1 MSQTYHSVEF
11 STMTFHR
18 HWLAAAAVCVLAAA
32 CSAPET
38 DEDTSADM
46 DTAADMDTGTE
57 EPVREIVEID
67 PENDPRLWLEE
78 VDGERALEWA
88 RGQNERTFA
97 RLQDDPRY
105 DGFYNAALEI
115 YQSNDRIAYGAYQ
128 GGFVY
133 NFWQDSTNTHGLW
146 RRTTLDSYLSDAP
159 EWDVILDLDALSE
172 EEDVNWVWRGANC
185 LGPDYNRC
193 IITLSDG
200 GRDAA
205 HRREFDIE
213 ARSFVED
220 GFVTPEAKGGIS
232 WIDENTVMVGLAT
245 GGEESTESGY
255 PVAAYR
261 WERGTAFEDAT
272 EVLRGDLTD
281 VGLWGFRVEDNHGT
295 TFMMA
300 SEADTFFETTWWIL
314 PDGAEPV
321 SLPIPARSS
330 IQDFFDGQLII
341 SLEEEWTHG
350 QETFPQGALLSFDLA
365 AFVDSGEIA
374 TVNTVFVPNDRQSI
388 GGVGATQSTLL
399 VQIDE
404 NVTGGLQAFTRGE
417 DGLWSSETI
426 ATPENLTLGLTGTS
440 VHHDVA
446 FLNVEGFLTP
456 DSLYVV
462 DVENRSVEVAKS
474 TPERFDA
481 DGLVVEQFEAESPDG
496 TMVPYFVVRH
506 EDTVMDGTTPTL
518 LYAYG
523 GFQVTIAPS
532 YSGVRGR
539 LWLENGGAYVVA
551 NIRGGGEFGPAWHQ
565 AGLKMN
571 RQRIYDDLIAVAEDM
586 IDTGL
591 TSPRHLGVYG
601 GSNGGLLTGVM
612 YTQRPDLWNAVVS
625 AVPLLDMLRF
635 DQLLAGASWVGEYG
649 SPSDPDEGGFLRS
662 ISPYHNVDANG
673 DYPEIYLYTSTADD
687 RVHPGHARKMAHLL
701 SETGH
706 PYLYYE
712 NLSGGHSAAADLPA
726 LARRDAMLYVFL
738 TQKLMDDEAP
748 EGSAE

>member
-1 MSQTYHSVEF
+1 
-11 STMTFHR
+11 MTFHR

-38 DEDTSADM
+38 DEDTTADM

-57 EPVREIVEID
+57 EPVRDVVEID
-67 PENDPRLWLEE
+67 PENDPRIWLEE

-88 RGQNERTFA
+88 GQQNERTFA

-105 DGFYNAALEI
+105 DDFYNAALEI
-115 YQSNDRIAYGAYQ
+115 YQSNDRIAYGGYQ
-128 GGFVY
+128 GGFIY

-146 RRTTLDSYLSDAP
+146 RRTSLDSYLSDAP
-159 EWDVILDLDALSE
+159 DWDVILDLDALSE
-172 EEDVNWVWRGANC
+172 DEDVNWVWRGANC

-213 ARSFVED
+213 ARAFVED
-220 GFVTPEAKGGIS
+220 GFVTPEAKGGVT
-232 WIDENTVMVGLAT
+232 WVDENTVLVGLAT

-255 PVAAYR
+255 PVASYR
-261 WERGTAFEDAT
+261 WERGTPLADAT
-272 EVLRGDLTD
+272 EVLRGDQTD
-281 VGLWGFRVEDNHGT
+281 VGLFAFRVEDNQGAV
-295 TFMMA
+295 FLMA

-314 PDGAEPV
+314 PDGAEPMT
-321 SLPIPARSS
+321 LPIPARSS
-330 IQDFFDGQLII
+330 IQGFFDGQLII
-341 SLEEEWTHG
+341 TIEEEWTRG
-350 QETFPQGALLSFDLA
+350 AETFPQGALLSFDLA

-374 TVNTVFVPNDRQSI
+374 SVDTIFVPNDRQSI
-388 GGVGATQSTLL
+388 GGVGATQSALL

-404 NVTGGLQAFTRGE
+404 NVTGGLAAYTRGE
-417 DGLWSSETI
+417 DGMWTSEPI

-462 DVENRSVEVAKS
+462 DVENRSVEEAKS

-481 DGLVVEQFEAESPDG
+481 EGLVVEQFEAESLDG

-523 GFQVTIAPS
+523 GFQVTISPS

-571 RQRIYDDLIAVAEDM
+571 RQRIYDDMIAVAEDL
-586 IDTGL
+586 IDRGI

-706 PYLYYE
+706 PYLYFE
-712 NLSGGHSAAADLPA
+712 NMEGGHAAAADLPA
-726 LARRDAMLYVFL
+726 LAQRDAMLYVFL
-738 TQKLMDDEAP
+738 TQKLMDEEAP

>member
-1 MSQTYHSVEF
+1 MKRFSLWTSV
-11 STMTFHR
+11 
-18 HWLAAAAVCVLAAA
+18 AALCVVAAA
-32 CSAPET
+32 CSQPA
-38 DEDTSADM
+38 DEDASTDMTDTVSETEMAADTADM
-46 DTAADMDTGTE
+46 ATDGSAERA
-57 EPVREIVEID
+57 IVEID
-67 PENDPRLWLEE
+67 PDNDPRLWLEE
-78 VDGERALEWA
+78 VEGERAIEWA
-88 RGQNERTFA
+88 TGQNERTFA
-97 RLQDDPRY
+97 RLQGDARFE
-105 DGFYNAALEI
+105 GFVSDALEI
-115 YQSNDRIAYGAYQ
+115 YQSTDRIAYGAYR
-128 GGFVY
+128 GGFIY
-133 NFWQDSTNTHGLW
+133 NFWQDADNTHGLW
-146 RRTTLDSYLSDAP
+146 RRTTLDSYMSDDP
-159 EWDVILDLDALSE
+159 EWDVILDLDAVSDA
-172 EEDVNWVWRGANC
+172 EDMNWVWRGANC
-185 LGPDYNRC
+185 LGPDYRRC

-205 HRREFDIE
+205 HRREFDME
-213 ARSFVED
+213 SRTFVED
-220 GFVTPEAKGGIS
+220 GFITPEAKGGIS
-232 WIDENTVMVGLAT
+232 WVDENTVLVGLAT

-255 PVAAYR
+255 PVASYR
-261 WERGTAFEDAT
+261 WERGTPIEEAT
-272 EVLRGDLTD
+272 EVLRGDIAD
-281 VGLWGFRVEDNHGT
+281 VGLWSFRTEDNLGNVY
-295 TFMMA
+295 MMA
-300 SEADTFFETTWWIL
+300 SEADTFYETTWWVM
-314 PDGAEPV
+314 PENGEPM
-321 SLPIPARSS
+321 SLPVPAMSS
-330 IQDFFDGQLII
+330 IQDFYDGQLII
-341 SLEEEWTHG
+341 SVEEEWTHG
-350 QETFPQGALLSFDLA
+350 GETYPQGALLSFDMA
-365 AFVDSGEIA
+365 GFVESGEIA
-374 TVNTVFVPNDRQSI
+374 AVETVFIPGPRQSI
-388 GGVGATQSTLL
+388 GGVGATNSALL
-399 VQIDE
+399 IQIDE
-404 NVTGGLQAFTRGE
+404 NVTGGLSAFYHDENGWR
-417 DGLWSSETI
+417 SEAI
-426 ATPENLTLGLTGTS
+426 ETPENLTLGLTGTNP
-440 VHHDVA
+440 HHDVA

-462 DVENRSVEVAKS
+462 NVAEQSVAPAKT
-474 TPERFDA
+474 TPERFDTA
-481 DGLVVEQFEAESPDG
+481 GLIVEQLEAQSPDG

-571 RQRIYDDLIAVAEDM
+571 RQRIYDDLIAVAEHM
-586 IDTGL
+586 FETGL
-591 TSPRHLGVYG
+591 TTPRHLGVYG

-673 DYPEIYLYTSTADD
+673 EYPEIYLYTSTADD

-738 TQKLMDDEAP
+738 SQKLMDDVAP

>member
-1 MSQTYHSVEF
+1 MPFQ
-11 STMTFHR
+11 R
-18 HWLAAAAVCVLAAA
+18 HWLAAAALSVLAAA
-32 CSAPET
+32 CSDPASN
-38 DEDTSADM
+38 EDMSADM
-46 DTAADMDTGTE
+46 DTASEMDADDQA
-57 EPVREIVEID
+57 RAIVEID

-78 VDGERALEWA
+78 VNGEEALAWA
-88 RGQNERTFA
+88 TGQNERTFA

-105 DGFYNAALEI
+105 EGFYNQALEI
-115 YQSNDRIAYGAYQ
+115 YQSDDRIAYGSYR
-128 GGFVY
+128 GGFIY

-146 RRTTLDSYLSDAP
+146 RRTSLDSYLSDTP

-172 EEDVNWVWRGANC
+172 EEDVNWVWRGASC
-185 LGPDYNRC
+185 LEPEYTRC

-205 HRREFDIE
+205 HRREFDVSS
-213 ARSFVED
+213 RSFVED
-220 GFVTPEAKGGIS
+220 GFITPEAKGGMT
-232 WIDENTVMVGLAT
+232 WVDENTVLVGLAT

-261 WERGTAFEDAT
+261 WERGTPLADAT
-272 EVLRGDLTD
+272 EVLRGQQSD
-281 VGLWGFRVEDNHGT
+281 VGLFTFRVEDNQGAAYL
-295 TFMMA
+295 MA

-314 PDGAEPV
+314 PEGGEPL
-321 SLPIPARSS
+321 SLPIPAQSS
-330 IQDFFDGQLII
+330 IQDFFDGQLLITI
-341 SLEEEWTHG
+341 QEEWTHG
-350 QETFPQGALLSFDLA
+350 EETYPQGALLSFDLA
-365 AFVDSGEIA
+365 SFIANGEIA
-374 TVNTVFVPNDRQSI
+374 AVSTVFIPNDRQSI
-388 GGVGATQSTLL
+388 GGVGATQSALL

-404 NVTGGLQAFTRGE
+404 NVTGRLEAFTRGE
-417 DGLWSSETI
+417 DGNWTSDSI
-426 ATPENLTLGLTGTS
+426 PTPENLTLGLTGTS

-446 FLNVEGFLTP
+446 FLNVQGFLTP
-456 DSLYVV
+456 SSLYVV
-462 DVENRSVEVAKS
+462 DVANRSVEVAKS
-474 TPERFDA
+474 TPEQFDTT
-481 DGLVVEQFEAESPDG
+481 GIVVEQFEAESPDG
-496 TMVPYFVVRH
+496 TMVPYFVVRQ
-506 EDTVMDGTTPTL
+506 EDTVMDGSTPTL

-523 GFQVTIAPS
+523 GFQVTVSPS

-571 RQRIYDDLIAVAEDM
+571 RQRIYDDLIAVAEDL
-586 IDTGL
+586 IDRGL
-591 TSPRHLGVYG
+591 TTPRHLGVYG

-649 SPSDPDEGGFLRS
+649 SPADPDEGGFLRS

-706 PYLYYE
+706 PYLYFE
-712 NLSGGHSAAADLPA
+712 NMEGGHAAAADLPA
-726 LARRDAMLYVFL
+726 LAQRDAMLYVFL
-738 TQKLMDDEAP
+738 TQKLMDETAP
-748 EGSAE
+748 EGSSE

>member
-1 MSQTYHSVEF
+1 
-11 STMTFHR
+11 MTFHR
-18 HWLAAAAVCVLAAA
+18 HWLAAAAISVLATA
-32 CSAPET
+32 CSGPT
-38 DEDTSADM
+38 SDEDTTPDM
-46 DTAADMDTGTE
+46 DMTAETATSDDAPAT
-57 EPVREIVEID
+57 RNIVEID

-78 VDGERALEWA
+78 VNGERAIEWA
-88 RGQNERTFA
+88 RGQNERTFE
-97 RLQDDPRY
+97 RLQGDPRY
-105 DGFYNAALEI
+105 QNFYDAALEI
-115 YQSNDRIAYGAYQ
+115 YQSDDRIAYGGYQ
-128 GGFVY
+128 GGFIY

-146 RRTTLDSYLSDAP
+146 RRTSLDSYLSDDP
-159 EWDVILDLDALSE
+159 DWDVILDLDALADE
-172 EEDVNWVWRGANC
+172 EGTNWVWRGANC

-205 HRREFDIE
+205 HRREFDI
-213 ARSFVED
+213 ASRSFVED
-220 GFVTPEAKGGIS
+220 GFITPEAKGGVT
-232 WIDENTVMVGLAT
+232 WVDENTVLVGLAT

-255 PVAAYR
+255 PVASYR
-261 WERGTAFEDAT
+261 WERGTPLADAT
-272 EVLRGDLTD
+272 EVLRGDQTD
-281 VGLWGFRVEDNHGT
+281 VGLFAFRVEDNSGAVY
-295 TFMMA
+295 MMA
-300 SEADTFFETTWWIL
+300 SEADTFFETTWWVL
-314 PDGAEPV
+314 PEGGEPMM
-321 SLPIPARSS
+321 LPIPAKSS
-330 IQDFFDGQLII
+330 IQDFHDGQLII
-341 SLEEEWTHG
+341 SVEEDWTPG
-350 QETFPQGALLSFDLA
+350 DETYPQGALVSFDMA
-365 AFVDSGEIA
+365 SFVESGEIGEIE
-374 TVNTVFVPNDRQSI
+374 TVLVPSDRQSI
-388 GGVGATQSTLL
+388 GGVGATQSALL

-404 NVTGGLQAFTRGE
+404 NVTGRLEAFTRDE
-417 DGLWSSETI
+417 DGRWVSETI

-462 DVENRSVEVAKS
+462 NVAERTVEVAKS
-474 TPERFDA
+474 TPERFDT

-523 GFQVTIAPS
+523 GFQVTISPS

-662 ISPYHNVDANG
+662 ISPYHNVDADG
-673 DYPEIYLYTSTADD
+673 EYPEIYLYTSTADD

-706 PYLYYE
+706 PYLYFE
-712 NLSGGHSAAADLPA
+712 NLEGGHSAAADLPA
-726 LARRDAMLYVFL
+726 LAQRDAMLYVFL
-738 TQKLMDDEAP
+738 SQKLMDEDAP
-748 EGSAE
+748 AGSAE